1 MRKRVKSIFGVL
13 LMAGTALLFA
23 GLAGDGDLLLS
34 IAPFV
39 LPAIGAGLG
48 MVQGALGMSEE
59 EKRNEERRK
68 MILAYRQQMDRARIR
83 AAENEK
89 RTDAM
94 YSGRIAE
101 RRGNLNAKMG
111 EYGLDPV
118 GSMYSN
124 EKDLI
129 DANVTQQDNIEGNML
144 EQTDAL
150 QGNIDGLN
158 AQMETPESLGSKII
172 GGGLKGFNLGSQ
184 IGGALFPQKL
194 DPNNTTTTPT
204 ATDPVSTPGSVN
216 PVSDIYNRKKKL
228 SMNKYGAVSL
238 PQEYS
243 LP

>member
-1 MRKRVKSIFGVL
+1 MNKNIIKSIPGLL
-13 LMAGTALLFA
+13 LMAVTAILFA
-23 GLAGDGDLLLS
+23 NMGGDGGIMLS
-34 IAPFV
+34 IAPFI
-39 LPAIGAGLG
+39 LPVAGAVGG
-48 MVQGALGMSEE
+48 MIQGALGMSEE
-59 EKRNEERRK
+59 EKRNEERRR
-68 MILAYRQQMDRARIR
+68 MILAYREQMDRSRKR
-83 AAENEK
+83 AAEQQK

-94 YSGRIAE
+94 YSGRITE
-101 RRGNLNAKMG
+101 RRGNLNAKAA

-129 DANVTQQDNIEGNML
+129 DANVTQQDNIEGNMM

-184 IGGALFPQKL
+184 VSGALFPQKL

-204 ATDPVSTPGSVN
+204 TTTEPVSSVE
-216 PVSDIYNRKKKL
+216 RKRIRVKKD
-228 SMNKYGAVSL
+228 MYGL
-238 PQEYS
+238 TMPQEYS